1 MAADDDEIDPL
12 AAINAELREADV
24 PGEDAGPWLPLESN
38 PVSEWGGGG
47 EVLVLGKRLF
57 DIHVY

>member
-38 PVSEWGGGG
+38 PVSE
-47 EVLVLGKRLF
+47 
-57 DIHVY
+57 